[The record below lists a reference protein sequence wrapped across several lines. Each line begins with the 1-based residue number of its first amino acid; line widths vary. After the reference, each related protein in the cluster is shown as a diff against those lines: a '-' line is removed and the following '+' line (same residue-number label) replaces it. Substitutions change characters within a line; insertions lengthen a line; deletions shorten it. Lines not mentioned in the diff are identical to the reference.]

1 MTCPHCGKE
10 MQPDQVFCEHCG
22 KERLLVPVYEPEIE
36 ESVAASMNGIIDD
49 LGGHPSE
56 QTHTQLNQQNIQTE
70 NHSNQDKHPDSSKKQ
85 LLKRIIMRSGS

>member
-36 ESVAASMNGIIDD
+36 ESVAA
-49 LGGHPSE
+49 
-56 QTHTQLNQQNIQTE
+56 
-70 NHSNQDKHPDSSKKQ
+70 
-85 LLKRIIMRSGS
+85 